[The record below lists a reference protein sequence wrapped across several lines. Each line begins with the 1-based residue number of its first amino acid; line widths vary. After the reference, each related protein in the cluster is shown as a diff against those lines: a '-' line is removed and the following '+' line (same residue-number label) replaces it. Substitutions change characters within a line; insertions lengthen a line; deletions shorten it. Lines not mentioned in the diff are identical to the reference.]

1 MAVPGP
7 PDNPLASQPR
17 TLTRRTVIFGG
28 IVLCCLLGIALFGS
42 MNRSLIG
49 GVAMHLHDVLS
60 MPIFVLGKVPITLIF
75 LVKVILFL
83 MVLVAIANGS
93 LHLLQ
98 RRLLTHTPL
107 RQEQQFAV
115 ARLISYGVFALGLV
129 IGLESFGLNLSSL
142 VVVGGALGLGV
153 GLGLQT
159 VVANF
164 VAGLILLF
172 EQPIRIGDRIAVGD
186 TGGDVIDIRGRS
198 TWVRTNDN
206 IVIIIPNSDL
216 ITKQITNWTL
226 NDREV
231 RIAVPLGVGYASDPA
246 QVRDILLSVARE
258 NSDVLDD
265 PAPTV
270 IFQDFGAS
278 TLDFV
283 LRVWTITQVQNP
295 MVLRSEL
302 YFEIFKR
309 FAEAGI
315 ELPFAQHDL
324 HVRSIAPAAVEA
336 LRTINRK
343 EPSGT

>member
-1 MAVPGP
+1 
-7 PDNPLASQPR
+7 
-17 TLTRRTVIFGG
+17 
-28 IVLCCLLGIALFGS
+28 
-42 MNRSLIG
+42 
-49 GVAMHLHDVLS
+49 
-60 MPIFVLGKVPITLIF
+60 
-75 LVKVILFL
+75 
-83 MVLVAIANGS
+83 
-93 LHLLQ
+93 
-98 RRLLTHTPL
+98 
-107 RQEQQFAV
+107 
-115 ARLISYGVFALGLV
+115 
-129 IGLESFGLNLSSL
+129 
-142 VVVGGALGLGV
+142 
-153 GLGLQT
+153 
-159 VVANF
+159 
-164 VAGLILLF
+164 
-172 EQPIRIGDRIAVGD
+172 
-186 TGGDVIDIRGRS
+186 
-198 TWVRTNDN
+198 VRTNDN
-206 IVIIIPNSDL
+206 IVIIIPNSDF

-295 MVLRSEL
+295 TVLRSEL
-302 YFEIFKR
+302 YFEIFER
-309 FAEAGI
+309 FAEADI

-336 LRTINRK
+336 LRTIDRK